1 VPKHAFLPT
10 AVIAAAIFLDQ
21 LSKAWIRATLDLGE
35 SLPVIGPLSL
45 TRVANT
51 GSVFGLGQG
60 HIVVPTIGSIIIL
73 ALIPI
78 VFRYVSSHYGYVA
91 SRMETI
97 CIALIAG
104 GAVGNLIDRLWLSS
118 VTDFVDIELAK
129 GVHWPMFNV
138 ADSCIV
144 VGTLVLLFYIARR
157 GTSVVEDAGVE

>member
-1 VPKHAFLPT
+1 
-10 AVIAAAIFLDQ
+10 
-21 LSKAWIRATLDLGE
+21 
-35 SLPVIGPLSL
+35 
-45 TRVANT
+45 
-51 GSVFGLGQG
+51 
-60 HIVVPTIGSIIIL
+60 
-73 ALIPI
+73 
-78 VFRYVSSHYGYVA
+78 
-91 SRMETI
+91 METI